1 MKDILP
7 KHVLYCKQLHIS
19 CKLHEVNTAVLKVD
33 VLEVQKQDGRSVLY
47 KTCKYDTDL
56 VSASNVCS
64 VREGISSGL
73 NSG

>member
-1 MKDILP
+1 M
-7 KHVLYCKQLHIS
+7 YCTVNS
-19 CKLHEVNTAVLKVD
+19 YRACKLHEINTAVLKVD